1 LLPGPGPT
9 REMIRVEEIR
19 KLEDFERTRGK
30 LRLPADIKPCI
41 VKLLDDPSVRE
52 ADNPFIVACELHRV
66 GRTEKQIESL
76 LMRLNIR
83 DSKVR
88 GVIRSIITGRYEF
101 GCPRLEEKGICLYKV
116 REDCFW
122 YQAIPRESQK
132 PYRERDFWRFGW
144 PRRLTAPEIVIYLAI
159 REFEK
164 RRGLPAGSRLYMSRK
179 DFIRISGRAV
189 NTIMPSLE
197 RLKKKGLIK
206 FKRGTQHKWYGRAS
220 EVKRIIPIPRPE

>member
-1 LLPGPGPT
+1 MEDL
-9 REMIRVEEIR
+9 E

-30 LRLPADIKPCI
+30 LRLPADTMPCI

-66 GRTEKQIESL
+66 GRTEKQIDSL
-76 LMRLNIR
+76 LTRLGVR
-83 DSKVR
+83 ASKVR
-88 GVIRSIITGRYEF
+88 GVIKSVASGRYEF
-101 GCPRLEEKGICLYKV
+101 RCPTLEEKGICLYKS
-116 REDCFW
+116 RQECFY

-159 REFEK
+159 REFERLK
-164 RRGLPAGSRLYMSRK
+164 GYPAGTRLYMSRK
-179 DFIRISGRAV
+179 DFIRISGRVAK
-189 NTIMPSLE
+189 TIMPSLE

-206 FKRGTQHKWYGRAS
+206 FKKGTQHKWYGRAS
-220 EVKRIIPIPRPE
+220 EVKRIIPIPRPKKKRSIL